1 MSLMDPDSAAGRAL
15 VLLLSN
21 KAALG
26 ALIVR
31 GTGVTAGFA
40 LTYLIARWFGPE
52 ANGIYALIVQS
63 AMFLSVVAVG
73 GLDLAVVREFSR
85 SVAKGVK
92 PARAS
97 VVGVLIQTAVMALSL
112 GGLIL
117 VFEPF
122 AIPWLLGDLS
132 IKWAAAILAALILQR
147 ALIRIIA
154 AVLRSQLQQSLSQA
168 VELLLLPVLTILI
181 IAAQGLG
188 PRSVDA
194 ILEASLLAGTVVV
207 AVGAGLLL
215 KESVG
220 DPTGLRIRQSSLFRT
235 ALPMW
240 GVAISQNLG
249 DWYGLVTLN
258 QWAGAAET
266 GIFRVSWQ
274 IATVLPI
281 IALSLQSTFAAQIAS
296 AAHNGQQTEMARLS
310 RTATNLS
317 ILIFVPVA
325 ALVFIFA
332 EGVLAVFGPEFISG
346 AATLRVLIIG
356 QTVIAGLGI
365 AGQVLVM
372 AGHARTNLMIGLSS
386 TLITLVAAPLAAAA
400 AGGLGVALVFSG
412 AYILKIAMFHQAVR
426 RLEGFNAFTG
436 RVYRTY

>member
-1 MSLMDPDSAAGRAL
+1 MRLSDPASVAGRAL
-15 VLLLSN
+15 GLLLRN

-31 GTGVTAGFA
+31 GTVVTAGFA

-73 GLDLAVVREFSR
+73 GMDLAVVREFSR
-85 SVAKGVK
+85 SVALEVK
-92 PARAS
+92 PARSS
-97 VVGVLIQTAVMALSL
+97 VVGVLLQTSAMALAL
-112 GGLIL
+112 GVIFL
-117 VFEPF
+117 VLEPV
-122 AIPWLLGDLS
+122 AIPWLLGDVTV
-132 IKWAAAILAALILQR
+132 KWAGAILAALILQR

-154 AVLRSQLQQSLSQA
+154 AVLRSQMRQSLSQA
-168 VELLLLPVLTILI
+168 VELLLLPILTILI
-181 IAAQGLG
+181 IVGRDLG
-188 PRSVDA
+188 AEPVDG
-194 ILEASLLAGTVVV
+194 ILEASLLAGVIVV
-207 AVGAGLLL
+207 AVGVGLLL
-215 KESVG
+215 KDSVG
-220 DPTGLRIRQSSLFRT
+220 DQTGLKIPQASLFRT
-235 ALPMW
+235 AFPMW

-296 AAHNGQQTEMARLS
+296 AAHNGQRAEMARLS
-310 RTATNLS
+310 RTATSLS
-317 ILIFVPVA
+317 ALIFVPVA

-332 EGVLAVFGPEFISG
+332 EEVLAIFGPGFVSG
-346 AATLRVLIIG
+346 AATLRVLVVG
-356 QTVIAGLGI
+356 QTVIAALGI
-365 AGQVLVM
+365 AGQILVM
-372 AGHARTNLMIGLSS
+372 AGHARTNLIIGLST
-386 TLITLVAAPLAAAA
+386 TLITLVAAPFVAAA

-412 AYILKIAMFHQAVR
+412 VYILKIVMFHLAVR
-426 RLEGFNAFTG
+426 RLEGFNAFTA
-436 RVYRTY
+436 RVYS